1 MKKRTL
7 AFLLA
12 GVLAVGS
19 LAGCGKK
26 EEKQESG
33 AKTESG
39 YAKNAKLK
47 VWGSQEDQEMYKKM
61 IEAFQKEVPEAADW
75 EIEQAVVMGADAKTE
90 LLKLPAGHRGTPDF
104 HCRGSARLFQQ
115 NRPALGKSYL

>member
-1 MKKRTL
+1 M
-7 AFLLA
+7 FA
-12 GVLAVGS
+12 GRNFGRRKSGRYVE
-19 LAGCGKK
+19 KK
-26 EEKQESG
+26 EQTSG

-75 EIEQAVVMGADAKTE
+75 EIELAVVMGADAKTE
-90 LLKLPAGHRGTPDF
+90 LLKR
-104 HCRGSARLFQQ
+104 CIYSSRCI
-115 NRPALGKSYL
+115 